1 MTQRLIAPR
10 LVALGDSFSCGEG
23 VGVRVPIAQ
32 AWSTVLA
39 RHAGLEPFPLARPG
53 ARVRDLRDQQLPLT
67 PDSPVAT
74 VLVGLNDVCRG
85 AFDAGRFADDYHALV
100 DGLLRRVDVVLVG
113 RLHNPTQFLWVP
125 KRLRRIVEARTAAI
139 NAAIDDVARGQDRV
153 PALDLAAVEALQL
166 RCAWAADGVHPTVF
180 GHTALASA
188 GAETLRETG
197 RGVEPVVLPLRAK
210 GTTKVRH
217 AVWLARHGVP
227 YLALNARVFATP
239 IAEGLRR
246 AG

>member
-1 MTQRLIAPR
+1 MTQR

-23 VGVRVPIAQ
+23 VGVRVPLSQ
-32 AWSTVLA
+32 AWPAVLA
-39 RHAGLEPFPLARPG
+39 RHAGLEPLPLARPG
-53 ARVRDLRDQQLPLT
+53 ARVRDLREQQLPLT
-67 PDSPVAT
+67 PEAPVAT

-85 AFDAGRFADDYHALV
+85 AFDAGRFAADYHDLV
-100 DGLLRRVDVVLVG
+100 DGLLQRVDVVLVG

-125 KRLRRIVEARTAAI
+125 KPLRQIVDVRTAAI
-139 NAAIDDVARGQDRV
+139 NAAIDEAAGGKTRV
-153 PALDLAAVEALQL
+153 PVLDLAAIQALQL

-188 GAETLRETG
+188 GAEALRETG
-197 RGVEPVVLPLRAK
+197 RGVDAVVLPLRAK

-217 AVWLARHGVP
+217 AVWLARYGVP

>member
-1 MTQRLIAPR
+1 MTR

-23 VGVRVPIAQ
+23 VGVRVPISQ

-39 RHAGLEPFPLARPG
+39 RHAGLEPLPLARPG
-53 ARVRDLRDQQLPLT
+53 ARVRDLREQQLPMT
-67 PDSPVAT
+67 PDAPVAT

-85 AFDAGRFADDYHALV
+85 AFDATRFADDYYELV
-100 DGLLRRVDVVLVG
+100 EGLRKRVDVVVAA

-125 KRLRRIVEARTAAI
+125 KQLRRVVGARTDAI
-139 NAAIDDVARGQDRV
+139 NSAIDIVADGDSRV
-153 PALDLAAVEALQL
+153 PVLDLGEVDALKL
-166 RCAWAADGVHPTVF
+166 RSAWAADGVHPSMF

-188 GAETLRETG
+188 AAETLRESG
-197 RGVEPVVLPLRAK
+197 RSVEAVVLSMRAK
-210 GTTKVRH
+210 GTTKVGH

>member
-1 MTQRLIAPR
+1 MTH

-23 VGVRVPIAQ
+23 VGVKVPISQ

-39 RHAGLEPFPLARPG
+39 RHAGLEPLPLARPG
-53 ARVRDLRDQQLPLT
+53 ARVRDLREQQLPLT
-67 PDSPVAT
+67 PEAPVAT

-85 AFDAGRFADDYHALV
+85 AFDPNRFAEDFHALI
-100 DGLLRRVDVVLVG
+100 DGLLGRVDVVLAA
-113 RLHNPTQFLWVP
+113 RLHNPTQFLWIP
-125 KRLRRIVEARTAAI
+125 RGLRRIVDTRTDAI
-139 NAAIDDVARGQDRV
+139 NAAIDSVADGRPRV
-153 PALDLAAVEALQL
+153 PLLDLGTVDALKL

-188 GAETLRETG
+188 GAETLREVG
-197 RGVEPVVLPLRAK
+197 RGVEAVVLPMHAK

-217 AVWLARHGVP
+217 AVWLARYGVP

>member
-1 MTQRLIAPR
+1 MSGR

-23 VGVRVPIAQ
+23 VGVRVPISQ

-39 RHAGLEPFPLARPG
+39 RHAGLEPLPLARPG
-53 ARVRDLRDQQLPLT
+53 ARVRDLREQQLPMT
-67 PDSPVAT
+67 PQAPVAT

-85 AFDAGRFADDYHALV
+85 AFDAARFADDYHALV
-100 DGLLRRVDVVLVG
+100 DALLQRVDVVLVG

-125 KRLRRIVEARTAAI
+125 KRLHRIVAARTAAI
-139 NAAIDDVARGQDRV
+139 NSTVDDVARGRPRV
-153 PALDLAAVEALQL
+153 PVLDLASVEALQL

-197 RGVEPVVLPLRAK
+197 HGVDAVDLALRSK

-217 AVWLARHGVP
+217 AVWLARYGVP